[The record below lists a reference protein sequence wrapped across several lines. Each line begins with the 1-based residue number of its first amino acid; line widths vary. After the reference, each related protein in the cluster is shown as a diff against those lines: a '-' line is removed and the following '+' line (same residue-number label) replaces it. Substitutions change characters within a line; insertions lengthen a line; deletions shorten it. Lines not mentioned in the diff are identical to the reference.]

1 MWVLKKDNLVSF
13 FSALVGSLAMV
24 GLGIFSTLVAKVS
37 NRFGA
42 RVTVIIGAFIC
53 SSGLLLTSQVNGIDL
68 IILTYGV
75 IFGFG
80 SSFVFFPPYFITP
93 RYFIKRRSL
102 ALGILSMGI
111 GGGLF
116 LMSPIMKALLDVV
129 GLRKTFMVLA
139 GFVSLSI
146 PLVCTIQ
153 RLPPEE
159 VENKAEKTVEGKC
172 CESIWSV
179 FRNKRFDII
188 FVSINLY
195 YIVHYIPSV
204 HMVSGRLNHARV

>member
-1 MWVLKKDNLVSF
+1 MVS
-13 FSALVGSLAMV
+13 
-24 GLGIFSTLVAKVS
+24 LGIFSTLVAKVF

-42 RVTVIIGAFIC
+42 RATVIIGAVIC
-53 SSGLLLTSQVNGIDL
+53 SSGLLLTSQVNSIDL
-68 IILTYGV
+68 TIVTYGV

-80 SSFVFFPPYFITP
+80 SSFVFFPPYYVTP
-93 RYFIKRRSL
+93 RYFVKRRSL

-111 GGGLF
+111 GGGMF
-116 LMSPIMKALLDVV
+116 LMSPVINALLDVL

-159 VENKAEKTVEGKC
+159 VEVMAEKAAEGRC

-188 FVSINLY
+188 FVSMNLY
-195 YIVHYIPSV
+195 YIVHFIPSV
-204 HMVSGRLNHARV
+204 HMVSGRLNHARM

>member
-1 MWVLKKDNLVSF
+1 M
-13 FSALVGSLAMV
+13 VGSLAMV
-24 GLGIFSTLVAKVS
+24 SLGIFSTLVAKVF

-42 RVTVIIGAFIC
+42 RATVIIGAVIS
-53 SSGLLLTSQVNGIDL
+53 SSGLLLTSQVNSIDL
-68 IILTYGV
+68 TIVTHGV

-80 SSFVFFPPYFITP
+80 SSFVFFPPYYVTP
-93 RYFIKRRSL
+93 RYFVKRRSL

-111 GGGLF
+111 GGGMF
-116 LMSPIMKALLDVV
+116 LMSPVMNALLDVL

-139 GFVSLSI
+139 GLVSLSI

-159 VENKAEKTVEGKC
+159 VEVMAEKTVEGRC
-172 CESIWSV
+172 CESVWSV
-179 FRNKRFDII
+179 FRNKRFNII
-188 FVSINLY
+188 FVSMNLY
-195 YIVHYIPSV
+195 YIVHFIPSV